1 MVPPELA
8 RSLSTFW
15 SMLEMCSLGTRESC
29 SRGGILLAV
38 LYTKLPGNMQL
49 LVTECCGLPCKTPV
63 LEKAMC
69 TAGAGCW
76 RSHSG
81 CQSLDQETKLFLSAL
96 PLQHPLQANFN
107 VMPKGKAKMLKG
119 PRGIFREQ
127 IKRLNL
133 ELKGNKLII
142 VTVIF

>member
-8 RSLSTFW
+8 GSLSTFW

-29 SRGGILLAV
+29 SRGGVLLEV
-38 LYTKLPGNMQL
+38 LCTKLPGNMRL
-49 LVTECCGLPCKTPV
+49 LVTECCGLPCKTLV

-69 TAGAGCW
+69 TAGTGCQ

-81 CQSLDQETKLFLSAL
+81 CRSLSQETKPFLSAL
-96 PLQHPLQANFN
+96 LLQHPLQANFN
-107 VMPKGKAKMLKG
+107 VMPTGKAKMFKG
-119 PRGIFREQ
+119 PRCIFREQ

-133 ELKGNKLII
+133 ELKSNKLII